1 MFIKKFSKL
10 FILAIIVTSAFSL
23 SDSNVEASGSWS
35 SYGRLAYVSFDESST
50 PDRDIV
56 VWDADTDWENGRK
69 FLVRLDGILDQGEC
83 NQRDPSLSPNGKW
96 LAFATDCDF
105 YGYNPNF
112 KYWIA
117 AINLEDTSEWYPM
130 TIGRE
135 KNSNFNA
142 RNPTWNPTGSKLAF
156 DSDVQGGNSQVYY
169 INFYDQIG
177 SSASGKIDAFKKIGD
192 RDQMW
197 DPYFSPD
204 GDFFTAM
211 TPEGAVRVWPDGITG
226 VSLSKHK
233 GDDIQFIGSPI
244 VIRGDFGSSDQLGTD
259 VQNYWRIPGLMNDD
273 GTVNCDP
280 RAEVFAYHTTGWIPG
295 DGEHGI
301 EDDSEKIIVTC
312 EHSLDDE
319 SPEYLTSRQA
329 FATNTSHKGGTG
341 CCTAA
346 FPEVSPAGEGIAY
359 ITRNGQ
365 IMVKRYIG
373 DNYESGHFAD
383 NSNVSIAGMADFIIG
398 QDLDYRL
405 DLTDGSPISWSFYE
419 KGLSEGE
426 GALEIG
432 VGAIGLKVDV
442 GGGVNDIFKQEES
455 LEDQYDKQV
464 QLEIDRINSYIAELE
479 YIKQSELKMLDFDID
494 QYMQKHNQNIAMNN
508 SAIEGIIYEQE
519 FNRKDLLNR
528 HAYDLND
535 FDENTEYEYQ
545 WKKEELA
552 NWEINEAQRSLAE
565 LEADKI
571 WDEDQIMMRY
581 SEGLQNIDYDYQNK
595 VKEINNRWDD
605 YLVYLDGY
613 WNDIIQQNIQDGDQ
627 EAIDYHNKRKTRDK
641 QDTETTRQR
650 ELEDAFNENQRSIW
664 DTEDSK
670 TFEINDLQNRFV
682 IDKENLIRNNENEK
696 ARREQN
702 LINFSNDRE
711 TDRSAMLE
719 RHSFELED
727 FNLRAESA
735 TQDVKMN
742 IEYGNQQ
749 MNMELQRRE
758 MQWELR
764 REQISLD
771 YDNQLLDFQRQI
783 DEVKYQSEME
793 KQRLSMDQAQLE
805 AEMLQM
811 QNELNSRENDVNN
824 FYSSSIED
832 LKNESSFRL
841 DEIERRKAD
850 EDWSDEKYQ
859 QELSD
864 FDKWELEREYEI
876 QSEFENRQREL
887 QFDQRQYEN
896 FSTVVETNELY
907 QDGERGF
914 FGNPMPGTIRQGGI
928 TDNLSD
934 PGTLAMIGIVVTVG
948 TTFLQLFRGK

>member
-10 FILAIIVTSAFSL
+10 FVLALIVTSTFSL
-23 SDSNVEASGSWS
+23 SDSNVDASGSWS

-135 KNSNFNA
+135 KNSNFNS
-142 RNPTWNPTGSKLAF
+142 RNPTWDPTGSKLAF
-156 DSDVQGGNSQVYY
+156 DSDIQGRSQVYY

-177 SSASGKIDAFKKIGD
+177 SSASGKIDSFKKIGD
-192 RDQMW
+192 RDQIW
-197 DPYFSPD
+197 DPNYAPD
-204 GDFFTAM
+204 GDLLTAM
-211 TPEGAVRVWPDGITG
+211 TPEGAVRLWADGTVGGLI
-226 VSLSKHK
+226 SKHK

-244 VIRGDFGSSDQLGTD
+244 IIRGAFGSNDQLGTD

-312 EHSLDDE
+312 EHGIDDE

-329 FATNTSHKGGTG
+329 FATNTSHRGGTG

-373 DNYESGHFAD
+373 DDYESGHFAD
-383 NSNVSIAGMADFIIG
+383 NANVSIAGMADFIIG

-419 KGLSEGE
+419 KGLDAAE

-442 GGGVNDIFKQEES
+442 GSGVNDIFKNEES
-455 LEDQYDKQV
+455 LEDQYDKQI

-479 YIKQSELKMLDFDID
+479 YIRESELKMLELDIEN
-494 QYMQKHNQNIAMNN
+494 YMQQHNQNMDMNN
-508 SAIEGIIYEQE
+508 RAIEDVKYQWE
-519 FNRKDLLNR
+519 FQLKDLETR
-528 HAYDLND
+528 HQYELTD
-535 FDENTEYEYQ
+535 FDEMTQYNLNIKKEDLENWQTFEYQ
-545 WKKEELA
+545 RQLDEIEQNRLREIEQTRTWYTNEL
-552 NWEINEAQRSLAE
+552 QS
-565 LEADKI
+565 
-571 WDEDQIMMRY
+571 
-581 SEGLQNIDYDYQNK
+581 IDREYQNRTR
-595 VKEINNRWDD
+595 EINNRWDD

-613 WNDIIQQNIQDGDQ
+613 WNEIIQENIRDGDQ
-627 EAIDYHNKRKTRDK
+627 EAIDYHNKRKARDQ

-664 DTEDSK
+664 DLEDEK
-670 TFEINDLQNRFV
+670 TFQDADTENRFAR
-682 IDKENLIRNNENEK
+682 DKENTTKALANEK
-696 ARREQN
+696 AIREQE
-702 LINFSNDRE
+702 IATSISNTERE
-711 TDRSAMLE
+711 RSSLLE
-719 RHSFELED
+719 RHKFEVED
-727 FNLRAESA
+727 YNLRAESSL
-735 TQDVKMN
+735 QDVEMN
-742 IEYGNQQ
+742 IEFGNQQ
-749 MNMELQRRE
+749 MTMELERRE
-758 MQWELR
+758 MQWDLR
-764 REQISLD
+764 RQQIQVD
-771 YDNQLLDFQRQI
+771 YENQLMDYQNQKEQVKFQA
-783 DEVKYQSEME
+783 ELE
-793 KQRLSMDQAQLE
+793 KQRLSMDQAKLE
-805 AEMLQM
+805 AEMMQM
-811 QNELNSRENDVNN
+811 QTDLTARQSETDR
-824 FYSSSIED
+824 FYDESLMNLE
-832 LKNESSFRL
+832 NESSTRL
-841 DEIERRKAD
+841 EELERRKS
-850 EDWSDEKYQ
+850 EQNLSEEEYQ
-859 QELSD
+859 EMLSD
-864 FDKWELEREYEI
+864 YDRWYLERQYEIDSEYDQRLRELE
-876 QSEFENRQREL
+876 
-887 QFDQRQYEN
+887 FDQRQYQN
-896 FSTVVETNELY
+896 MQTVIDNNELY
-907 QDGERGF
+907 QEGERGF
-914 FGNPMPGTIRQGGI
+914 FGNPIAGTVRQGGV